1 MSTPNPFD
9 QQRAIPGIKH
19 TLVVSSGKGGVGK
32 STVAF
37 HLAHALSQK
46 LRVGLL
52 DADIHG
58 PSLPRLSGTLH
69 QKPEIDAGQR
79 LYPITRWGMPLLSMG
94 HIVEENSALVWRGPM
109 LFKALQQLL
118 FDVNWGEL
126 DLLVIDLP
134 PGTGDVQL
142 TLAQKIPL
150 TAAISV
156 TTPQNLALADV
167 KRSVDMWKRVGVKNL
182 GLVENMAY
190 FSSDPQSEK
199 ISIFPRGQI
208 DEFLAQHQLPLLATL
223 PLSPLLAKSSE
234 AGVPIMES
242 APQSAEAQSFREL
255 AELVKNQLGL

>member
-1 MSTPNPFD
+1 
-9 QQRAIPGIKH
+9 
-19 TLVVSSGKGGVGK
+19 
-32 STVAF
+32 
-37 HLAHALSQK
+37 
-46 LRVGLL
+46 
-52 DADIHG
+52 
-58 PSLPRLSGTLH
+58 
-69 QKPEIDAGQR
+69 
-79 LYPITRWGMPLLSMG
+79 
-94 HIVEENSALVWRGPM
+94 M

-190 FSSDPQSEK
+190 FSSDPQAEK

>member
-134 PGTGDVQL
+134 P
-142 TLAQKIPL
+142 
-150 TAAISV
+150 
-156 TTPQNLALADV
+156 
-167 KRSVDMWKRVGVKNL
+167 
-182 GLVENMAY
+182 
-190 FSSDPQSEK
+190 
-199 ISIFPRGQI
+199 
-208 DEFLAQHQLPLLATL
+208 
-223 PLSPLLAKSSE
+223 
-234 AGVPIMES
+234 
-242 APQSAEAQSFREL
+242 
-255 AELVKNQLGL
+255 